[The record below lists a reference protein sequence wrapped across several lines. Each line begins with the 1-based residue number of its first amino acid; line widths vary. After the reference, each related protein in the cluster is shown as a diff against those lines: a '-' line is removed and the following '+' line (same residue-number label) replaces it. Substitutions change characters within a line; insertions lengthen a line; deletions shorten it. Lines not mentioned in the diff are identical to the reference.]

1 MSAVSERP
9 SETANSARCLLE
21 PKGLLQTNNRTTALN
36 SSLHRSLCGLG
47 MILMAICAQAQA
59 PSDPATVQRGKD
71 LFSAN
76 CGFCHG
82 PEAMGT
88 EQAPPLARNR
98 LTSQDQNGEVL
109 EPVIK
114 AGRPGQ
120 GMPAFPSLT
129 HEQILEIASYLHVR
143 AREIRGP
150 RMPEERLLVGDAKA
164 GQAYFNG
171 AGKCGTCHSPAGDL
185 KGVAS
190 KYSPFVLET
199 TLLTPRPKPLRATVV
214 LASGATVTGEVKY
227 QDEFVVSLV
236 ASAGDYESFSRAAVR
251 SVDIQDPLSFHKLQ
265 LAKYTDDDI
274 HNLLAYLETLK

>member
-1 MSAVSERP
+1 MSHYRLGAV
-9 SETANSARCLLE
+9 AGAVLLAVAGGA
-21 PKGLLQTNNRTTALN
+21 P
-36 SSLHRSLCGLG
+36 
-47 MILMAICAQAQA
+47 AQVR
-59 PSDPATVQRGKD
+59 SDPATVQRGKD

-114 AGRPGQ
+114 EGRPAQ

-129 HEQILEIASYLHVR
+129 HEQIADIVSYLHAR

-164 GQAYFNG
+164 GEAYFNG
-171 AGKCGTCHSPAGDL
+171 AGKCGTCHSVTEDL
-185 KGVAS
+185 KGVAG

-199 TLLTPRPKPLRATVV
+199 TMLTPRPKPLRATVV
-214 LASGATVTGEVKY
+214 LVSGSSVTGEVKY
-227 QDEFVVSLV
+227 QDEFVVSLFT
-236 ASAGDYESFSRAAVR
+236 SAGDYESFARASVR
-251 SVDIQDPLSFHKLQ
+251 SVDIQDPLAFHKLQ